1 MSHQVTIQP
10 SGHEFSIEAG
20 ETILDAALRQGFAFS
35 YGCRNGSCGACRGKL
50 LDGQV
55 SYDDGI
61 PDALSAEEQRQGYAL
76 FCQAKPLTNLTLEV
90 REIGATKDI
99 VIKTLPCRV
108 DKLEQLS
115 HDVMR
120 LYLKLPS
127 TERMQFLAGQY
138 IDILLKDGRRRT
150 FSLAN
155 APHDDALL
163 ELHIRNVPGGDFSH
177 HVFTE
182 MKEKELL
189 RIEGPFGTFFLRESS
204 TKPIILMAGGTGFA
218 PIKGILEHAF
228 AIGVTRPMHLYWGA
242 RTRADI
248 YMNDLPQQW
257 TQQYPLFRYTPVLS
271 EPLAEDHWDGRCGL
285 VHEAILQDYPNLAGY
300 EIYAGGAPGMV
311 KVGAEAFALHGL
323 SLEDYFSDA
332 FEFAKDAKAAAV

>member
-1 MSHQVTIQP
+1 MSHQVVIQP
-10 SGHEFSIEAG
+10 SGHTFSIEAG

-35 YGCRNGSCGACRGKL
+35 YGCRNGACGACRGKL
-50 LDGQV
+50 LAGQV
-55 SYDDGI
+55 SYDEGL
-61 PDALSAEEQRQGYAL
+61 PSAISPEQIRQGYAL
-76 FCQAKPLTNLTLEV
+76 FCQARPLTDLTLEV
-90 REIGATKDI
+90 REIGAAKDI
-99 VIKTLPCRV
+99 VIKALPCRV

-189 RIEGPFGTFFLRESS
+189 RIEGPFGNFFLRESS

-228 AIGVTRPMHLYWGA
+228 ATGVTRPMHLYWGA

-248 YMNDLPQQW
+248 YMDDLPRLW
-257 TQQYPLFRYTPVLS
+257 AQQYPFFRYTPVLS
-271 EPLAEDHWDGRCGL
+271 EPLAEDQWHDRTAL
-285 VHEAILQDYPNLAGY
+285 VHEAILQDYPDLAGY
-300 EIYAGGAPGMV
+300 EVYAGGAPGMV
-311 KVGAEAFALHGL
+311 KAGAEAFAQHGL
-323 SLEDYFSDA
+323 SLEDYFSDS
-332 FEFAKDAKAAAV
+332 FEFARDVKAAAM